1 MISIVGAGA
10 WGTALAITA
19 TRAGKDVVI
28 WALESDVANSIN
40 KQRENHVYL
49 PGTKLSQGI
58 KATTNVIEIAGAP
71 VILLTLPAQHMRKTL
86 EPLVSRIPRDTPLVI
101 CSKGIEQKSMKLMII

>member
-40 KQRENHVYL
+40 KQRENHVY
-49 PGTKLSQGI
+49 
-58 KATTNVIEIAGAP
+58 
-71 VILLTLPAQHMRKTL
+71 
-86 EPLVSRIPRDTPLVI
+86 
-101 CSKGIEQKSMKLMII
+101 